1 MSPYVSIPAYEAL
14 DTIAR
19 DRWDGQITQHG
30 RITHMKRTLLHSVPA
45 FDALMTWYPLFD
57 AVKAVVGERAALF
70 FAHAISSANTCLI
83 CDTFF
88 VKILRE
94 HGLDPANLVYDP
106 TEDLLVRFGRSLV
119 VDGGRV
125 SDALLDEV
133 KIRFGE
139 TDVVLLTGF
148 ASLMIATNLI
158 NTALRVPLD
167 EYLYAYTAERAE

>member
-1 MSPYVSIPAYEAL
+1 MSAHVSLPDYDDL
-14 DTIAR
+14 DAVAR
-19 DRWDGQITQHG
+19 GRWDGQIAQHG

-70 FAHAISSANTCLI
+70 FAHAISSANHCLI

-94 HGLDPANLVYDP
+94 RGLDPANLVYDA

-125 SDALLDEV
+125 PDALLDEV
-133 KIRFGE
+133 KTRFGE
-139 TDVVLLTGF
+139 ADVVLLTGF

-167 EYLYAYTAERAE
+167 EYLYAYTTARAE